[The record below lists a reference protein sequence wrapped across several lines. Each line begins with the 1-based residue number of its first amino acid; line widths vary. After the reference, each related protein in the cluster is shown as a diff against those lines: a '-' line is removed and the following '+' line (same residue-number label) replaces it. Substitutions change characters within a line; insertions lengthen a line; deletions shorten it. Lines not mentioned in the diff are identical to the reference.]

1 MAKGAKRPSLAA
13 ASNRETR
20 FRSSH
25 YLSAAVDSPELP
37 IRPLH
42 RILGRHSLRGL
53 GIHVRDQVLAQS
65 FSRLAVGG
73 ARISGKTA
81 RTRRSLER
89 QHAGAFVPERI
100 LLPYRRRADRVAL
113 LRVEP
118 FLIDLLRGDP
128 TQKIFCRFL
137 VLRISHE
144 HVGHGQMIA
153 ELTGGPLGGGGVGRV
168 L

>member
-73 ARISGKTA
+73 TCITGETA
-81 RTRRSLER
+81 RTRRRLEP
-89 QHAGAFVPERI
+89 QHHGGFRPERI
-100 LLPYRRRADRVAL
+100 HILY
-113 LRVEP
+113 
-118 FLIDLLRGDP
+118 
-128 TQKIFCRFL
+128 
-137 VLRISHE
+137 
-144 HVGHGQMIA
+144 
-153 ELTGGPLGGGGVGRV
+153 
-168 L
+168 